1 MHAAFPYIVVII
13 LLALALGAAVIRRR
27 RSPADRQ
34 WRRTLGRDGRRA
46 IRRAAREDRKMKR
59 REPW

>member
-27 RSPADRQ
+27 LLGGVLNAHPA
-34 WRRTLGRDGRRA
+34 
-46 IRRAAREDRKMKR
+46 RK
-59 REPW
+59 ENPS

>member
-1 MHAAFPYIVVII
+1 MHAALPYIVVII
-13 LLALALGAAVIRRR
+13 LLALGAAVIRRR

-46 IRRAAREDRKMKR
+46 IRRAAREDRKYKR
-59 REPW
+59 REHW